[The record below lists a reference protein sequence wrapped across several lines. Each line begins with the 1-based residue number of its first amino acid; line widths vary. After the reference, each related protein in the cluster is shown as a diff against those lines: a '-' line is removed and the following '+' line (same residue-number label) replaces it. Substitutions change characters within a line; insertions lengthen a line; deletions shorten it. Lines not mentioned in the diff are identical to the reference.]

1 MDKTKMMEKEK
12 RFVERELSALMERT
26 LNLEN
31 ELEMFENNNWNRT

>member
-31 ELEMFENNNWNRT
+31 ELEMFENNNWNRS

>member
-31 ELEMFENNNWNRT
+31 ELEMFENNN